1 MKQRLIIYA
10 KRPLAH
16 YAKTRLA
23 AEIGGEQ
30 AAGVYA
36 RLLYTLLIDVACA
49 GLPDTVLELSVA
61 SQDDVA
67 YFECAFPEF
76 LIRPQRAGDLGA
88 RMAASFAQAFGEG
101 AESVILAGSDVAGL
115 SAAVIREAFA
125 ALQTPGTQNEVP
137 GIIGPAADG
146 GYYLI
151 GMRAP
156 GAPLFEGITW
166 STADVLAQTEALA
179 RAHHVAMA
187 RLQPLADVDV
197 GADYDAWC
205 ATLPGRARTGPR
217 LPTQR

>member
-1 MKQRLIIYA
+1 MKQHLIIYA

-36 RLLYTLLIDVACA
+36 RLLYTLLVDVACT
-49 GLPDTVLELSVA
+49 GLPGTVLELSVA
-61 SQDDVA
+61 AQDDVA

-76 LIRPQRAGDLGA
+76 LVRPQRDGDLGA

-115 SAAVIREAFA
+115 GAAVLRVAFA
-125 ALQTPGTQNEVP
+125 ALESPSTADTLP

-146 GYYLI
+146 GYYVI

-156 GAPLFEGITW
+156 GAPLFEGIAW
-166 STADVLAQTEALA
+166 STSTVLAQTEALA
-179 RAHHVAMA
+179 RVHQVALK
-187 RLQPLADVDV
+187 RLQPLTDVDV

-205 ATLPGRARTGPR
+205 ATLRGRA
-217 LPTQR
+217 